1 MKRYKNY
8 KSNKMKKYVFFLV
21 ASYFCINGINAQ
33 NVVYDANA
41 QVRKVGNFN
50 GIEVSNG
57 IVLYLSQGS
66 SQAVAVSADDSKYV
80 DKIITKVENG
90 VLQIK
95 VESGVWN
102 GFSWGNKKLKA
113 YVTCT
118 DLTYLG
124 VSGGSIA
131 KIQDMLKVGNISLD
145 ASGGSIVEGN
155 IQGANMNADLSGGSI
170 SKLSG
175 SLDKIKLELSGGSI
189 FKDFSLT
196 ANSCSVEASGGSITN
211 LTINKDLKVDASGGS
226 IVYYKGPGNIISVD
240 ASGGSIIK
248 KKD

>member
-1 MKRYKNY
+1 MNRYRCIKIN
-8 KSNKMKKYVFFLV
+8 NMKKYFGFLV
-21 ASYFCINGINAQ
+21 AAALFTTITNAQ

-41 QVRKVGNFN
+41 QVRKVGSFN
-50 GIEVSNG
+50 GIDVSNG

-66 SQAVAVSADDSKYV
+66 TQAVAVSADDSKYV
-80 DKIITKVENG
+80 DKIITTVKNG
-90 VLQIK
+90 VLTIK
-95 VESGVWN
+95 VESGMWN
-102 GFSWGNKKLKA
+102 GFNWGSKKLKA

-131 KIQDMLKVGNISLD
+131 KIQDNIKVNVISVD
-145 ASGGSIVEGN
+145 ASGGSIIEGSF
-155 IQGANMNADLSGGSI
+155 QGTSMKADLSGGSI

-175 SLDKIKLELSGGSI
+175 SLDQLKIELSGGSI
-189 FKDFSLT
+189 FKDYSL
-196 ANSCSVEASGGSITN
+196 AVNSCS
-211 LTINKDLKVDASGGS
+211 VDASGGS
-226 IVYYKGPGNIISVD
+226 IINVTVNKDLKAEASGGSIINYKGAGNVSSVD

>member
-1 MKRYKNY
+1 MKRYRSY
-8 KSNKMKKYVFFLV
+8 KSNNMKKYVFFLV
-21 ASYFCINGINAQ
+21 ASCFCLHFANAQ

-50 GIEVSNG
+50 GIDVSNG

-66 SQAVAVSADDSKYV
+66 TQAVAVSADDAKYV

-118 DLTYLG
+118 ELTSLG

-131 KIQDMLKVGNISLD
+131 KI
-145 ASGGSIVEGN
+145 
-155 IQGANMNADLSGGSI
+155 
-170 SKLSG
+170 
-175 SLDKIKLELSGGSI
+175 
-189 FKDFSLT
+189 
-196 ANSCSVEASGGSITN
+196 
-211 LTINKDLKVDASGGS
+211 
-226 IVYYKGPGNIISVD
+226 
-240 ASGGSIIK
+240 
-248 KKD
+248 